1 MDDKPLHL
9 LKGFQASLFFFTYL
23 GLKQILLF
31 FKIIVIPFFGIPIL
45 FLVLFFP
52 LWEFLF
58 LLPFFQKKASFLV
71 LPWLFFALFGIF
83 FNPSLALLWN
93 AALFLLL
100 SYEAFFSQKKLFFY
114 SFIILIL
121 CLFFLP
127 FAFLFLLCSFFLRKK
142 LLLLLNLESK
152 TY

>member
-9 LKGFQASLFFFTYL
+9 LKGFQASLFFFAYL
-23 GLKQILLF
+23 GLKQVLLVYQ
-31 FKIIVIPFFGIPIL
+31 IIVIPLFGIPIL

-58 LLPFFQKKASFLV
+58 LLPFFQKKTSFLF

-83 FNPSLALLWN
+83 FNPSFALLWN
-93 AALFLLL
+93 VALFLLL
-100 SYEAFFSQKKLFFY
+100 SFEAFLNQKKLFFY

-142 LLLLLNLESK
+142 LLFFLNLESQ